1 MSKSFSP
8 LDDGSQPPQRKEFLD
23 ASFDQERCSLHSLN
37 LWVRTANCVMLEH
50 PIQLVEKPS
59 QGQREREILYI
70 YIYKKNIY
78 STIVVISFL

>member
-23 ASFDQERCSLHSLN
+23 ASFDQERCSLHRLK
-37 LWVRTANCVMLEH
+37 LWVRSANCVMLEH
-50 PIQLVEKPS
+50 PTQLVEKPS
-59 QGQREREILYI
+59 QGQREREIYI
-70 YIYKKNIY
+70 YEYNIY